1 VRRAGAAAVSLVLG
15 LAGCGSGEVWVGYE
29 SISPPAGIVPAGEEA
44 ERQGSN
50 HPDAGEPIFELRPR
64 EGETIR
70 YAVAVRNLTDREI
83 SVTDVIA
90 DEDRDGAFVPQE
102 VLGAPVKIPAGER
115 GQVTVEGTVHGCDYG
130 GQMVPIAGPEL
141 AMRDADGEE
150 TTQELPLDVKI
161 RLIVEDGC

>member
-1 VRRAGAAAVSLVLG
+1 VRRAGAAAATTLALG

-29 SISPPAGIVPAGEEA
+29 SISPPAGIVPAGKEA

-50 HPDAGEPIFELRPR
+50 NPDAGEPIFELRPR

-70 YAVAVRNLTDREI
+70 YAVAVRNVTDREI
-83 SVTDVIA
+83 SVTDVVA
-90 DEDRDGAFVPQE
+90 DEDRDGA
-102 VLGAPVKIPAGER
+102 R

-130 GQMVPIAGPEL
+130 GQTVPLAGPEL
-141 AMRDADGEE
+141 AMRDADGDE

-161 RLIVEDGC
+161 RLIVEGC